1 MSMAE
6 FLPLLVRENEL
17 KAEDVLI
24 GRYNTW
30 NGNEPNYNVKR
41 KKILLEDK
49 NGHEVSFVTPVVK
62 AMSANVNQEGV
73 QTSYGKSQHILNIS
87 KQLPPSWNLGDN
99 SLPYAPGN
107 PNYFEKLEQIV
118 IKCMRVAFEDPELFE
133 KATEEAWNCVNI
145 EAYDNPDDVAFKIF
159 LSRANLP
166 FNKNVWTIKKNTIK
180 GKNTKQYITT
190 VDIAN
195 VEHTGNINIDKN
207 ALVSACIRLWPY
219 YMSEKTYGVT
229 ASFNDA
235 GIKIY
240 HKGGHVTP
248 RRTFNVIHTCI
259 VKAPPNVYVYD
270 IRGGTFSIKTPVG
283 TYNQPNIFSLSSENN
298 EKWLD
303 DLSNLCAHFDT
314 NGIECAYTSSDN
326 VHTLS
331 NINGNGMVYGQ
342 RYILSLKCNVVEN
355 VVQWEIINKFKI

>member
-1 MSMAE
+1 MAE

-24 GRYNTW
+24 ARYGTW
-30 NGNEPNYNVKR
+30 DGNSPNYNVKK
-41 KKILLEDK
+41 KKILLEDH
-49 NGHEVSFVTPVVK
+49 NGDEVSFVTPVVK
-62 AMSANVNQEGV
+62 AMSANINQEGV

-87 KQLPPSWNLGDN
+87 KQLPPAWNLGDN

-107 PNYFEKLEQIV
+107 PNYFENLEKIV
-118 IKCMRVAFEDPELFE
+118 IKCMRTAFDDPNLFE
-133 KATEEAWNCVNI
+133 KATEDAWDCVNI
-145 EAYDNPDDVAFKIF
+145 EAYEHPEEVAFKIF
-159 LSRANLP
+159 LSKANLP
-166 FNKNVWTIKKNTIK
+166 YNKNVWTIKKNTTK
-180 GKNTKQYITT
+180 GKDTKQYITT

-195 VEHTGNINIDKN
+195 VEHTGRFNIDKN
-207 ALVSACIRLWPY
+207 ALLSASIRLWPY
-219 YMSEKTYGVT
+219 YMSEKTYGVS
-229 ASFNDA
+229 ASFSDA
-235 GIKIY
+235 GVKIF

-248 RRTFNVIHTCI
+248 CRSWNITDTCI

-270 IRGGTFSIKTPVG
+270 IRGGTFAIKTPVG
-283 TYNQPNIFSLSSENN
+283 TYNQPNIFSLTSGNN

-314 NGIECAYTSSDN
+314 NGIECVYTSSDN

-342 RYILSLKCNVVEN
+342 RYILTLKCIVVEN